1 MKLTKLDA
9 YDASALP
16 GIITIKLQGGSTDA
30 QAGDVL
36 SELSRTDNMIFLDG
50 HYYEFLGNSRII
62 HGSDLTYLELEV
74 VLLDERLVL

>member
-9 YDASALP
+9 YEASALP
-16 GIITIKLQGGSTDA
+16 GIITIKLEGANDA

-50 HYYEFLGNSRII
+50 SYYEFLGNSRTI
-62 HGSDLTYLELEV
+62 HGSENIYLELEV
-74 VLLDERLVL
+74 VLVDEQLVL